1 MSAYDLDT
9 ILKKWE
15 RGELSTEQAVGQI
28 LLQLQSLT
36 QRVGRLEVM
45 QESSRRQDKQSGT
58 SA

>member
-1 MSAYDLDT
+1 MGAYNLDT

-36 QRVGRLEVM
+36 QRLGQLEVA
-45 QESSRRQDKQSGT
+45 QESSRRQDKPPGGN
-58 SA
+58 A